1 LRKEHSQPD
10 RIRRITGGR
19 FVPIQNRRD
28 VMMNNARFEDALT
41 DVAKVFADPKEIAGS
56 AELSHQQK
64 VKLLR
69 QWEFDLREN
78 MVASEENMTAENLP
92 EGHSA
97 ELLRGVRKALIEIGA
112 VDHKDESAAPMKQ
125 GGA

>member
-1 LRKEHSQPD
+1 
-10 RIRRITGGR
+10 
-19 FVPIQNRRD
+19 
-28 VMMNNARFEDALT
+28 MNNARFDDVLT
-41 DVAKVFADPKEIAGS
+41 DVSKAYRHPDEIVDS
-56 AELSHQQK
+56 TELSQPQK

-78 MVASEENMTAENLP
+78 LVASEENMTASLP

-97 ELLRGVRKALIEIGA
+97 ELLRGVRKALLGLGA
-112 VDHKDESAAPMKQ
+112 ADHKDETAAPTKT

>member
-1 LRKEHSQPD
+1 
-10 RIRRITGGR
+10 
-19 FVPIQNRRD
+19 
-28 VMMNNARFEDALT
+28 MMNNARFEDALT
-41 DVAKVFADPKEIAGS
+41 DVAKVFADPKEITGS
-56 AELSHQQK
+56 SDLSQQQK

-78 MVASEENMTAENLP
+78 LVASEENMMAENTP

-97 ELLRGVRKALIEIGA
+97 ELLRGVRKALMDIGA
-112 VDHKDESAAPMKQ
+112 VDHKDESAAPIKQ

>member
-1 LRKEHSQPD
+1 M
-10 RIRRITGGR
+10 I
-19 FVPIQNRRD
+19 
-28 VMMNNARFEDALT
+28 NNARFDEALT
-41 DVAKVFADPKEIAGS
+41 DVGKVYAQPKDIIDADD
-56 AELSHQQK
+56 LSYQQK

-78 MVASEENMTAENLP
+78 LVASEENMMNETSP

-97 ELLRGVRKALIEIGA
+97 ELLRGVRKALISIGA
-112 VDHKDESAAPMKQ
+112 VDHKDETAAPMKQ

>member
-1 LRKEHSQPD
+1 
-10 RIRRITGGR
+10 
-19 FVPIQNRRD
+19 
-28 VMMNNARFEDALT
+28 MMNNARYDDALT
-41 DVAKVFADPKEIAGS
+41 DVSKVFQDPTEIVGS
-56 AELSHQQK
+56 SDLSQQQK

-78 MVASEENMTAENLP
+78 LVASEENMIATLP

-97 ELLRGVRKALIEIGA
+97 ELLRGVRKALMSLGA
-112 VDHKDESAAPMKQ
+112 ADHKDETAAPTKT

>member
-1 LRKEHSQPD
+1 
-10 RIRRITGGR
+10 
-19 FVPIQNRRD
+19 
-28 VMMNNARFEDALT
+28 MMNNARFDDALT
-41 DVAKVFADPKEIAGS
+41 DVTKVYADPNDIVA
-56 AELSHQQK
+56 AADLSHQQK

-78 MVASEENMTAENLP
+78 LVASEENMIASSVA

-97 ELLRGVRKALIEIGA
+97 ELLRGVRKALLAIGA
-112 VDHKDESAAPMKQ
+112 DDHKNESAAPTKT

>member
-1 LRKEHSQPD
+1 
-10 RIRRITGGR
+10 
-19 FVPIQNRRD
+19 
-28 VMMNNARFEDALT
+28 MMNNARFEDALT

-56 AELSHQQK
+56 EELSHQQK

-78 MVASEENMTAENLP
+78 LVASEENMTAETLP

-97 ELLRGVRKALIEIGA
+97 ELLRGVRKALIDMGA
-112 VDHKDESAAPMKQ
+112 VDHKDETAAPMKQ

>member
-1 LRKEHSQPD
+1 
-10 RIRRITGGR
+10 
-19 FVPIQNRRD
+19 
-28 VMMNNARFEDALT
+28 MMNNARVEDALT
-41 DVAKVFADPKEIAGS
+41 DVAKVFADPKEIIGS
-56 AELSHQQK
+56 NDLSHQQK

-78 MVASEENMTAENLP
+78 LVASEENMTAETKE

-97 ELLRGVRKALIEIGA
+97 ELLRGVRKALISMGA
-112 VDHKDESAAPMKQ
+112 VDHKDESAAPTKT

>member
-1 LRKEHSQPD
+1 
-10 RIRRITGGR
+10 
-19 FVPIQNRRD
+19 
-28 VMMNNARFEDALT
+28 MMNNARFEDALT
-41 DVAKVFADPKEIAGS
+41 DVAKVFADPKDITRS
-56 AELSHQQK
+56 DDLSQQQK

-78 MVASEENMTAENLP
+78 LVASEENMTAENTP

-97 ELLRGVRKALIEIGA
+97 ELLRGVRKALMDIGA
-112 VDHKDESAAPMKQ
+112 VDHKDESAAPIKQ

>member
-1 LRKEHSQPD
+1 
-10 RIRRITGGR
+10 
-19 FVPIQNRRD
+19 
-28 VMMNNARFEDALT
+28 MMNNARFEDALA
-41 DVAKVFADPKEIAGS
+41 DVGKCYAQPNDIVGS
-56 AELSHQQK
+56 EDLSHQQK
-64 VKLLR
+64 VKLLK

-78 MVASEENMTAENLP
+78 LVASEENMTAETTP

-97 ELLRGVRKALIEIGA
+97 ELLRGVRKALMAIGA

>member
-1 LRKEHSQPD
+1 
-10 RIRRITGGR
+10 
-19 FVPIQNRRD
+19 
-28 VMMNNARFEDALT
+28 MMNNARFEDALT
-41 DVAKVFADPKEIAGS
+41 DVAKVFADPKDIIG
-56 AELSHQQK
+56 AEDLSQQQK

-78 MVASEENMTAENLP
+78 LVASEENMTAETTP

-97 ELLRGVRKALIEIGA
+97 ELLRGVRKALISMGA
-112 VDHKDESAAPMKQ
+112 VDHKDESAAPTKT

>member
-1 LRKEHSQPD
+1 M
-10 RIRRITGGR
+10 I
-19 FVPIQNRRD
+19 
-28 VMMNNARFEDALT
+28 NNARFDDALT
-41 DVAKVFADPKEIAGS
+41 DVGKIYAQPTDIVSADD
-56 AELSHQQK
+56 LSQQQK

-78 MVASEENMTAENLP
+78 LVASEENMTAPAP

-97 ELLRGVRKALIEIGA
+97 ELLRGVRKALLSLGA
-112 VDHKDESAAPMKQ
+112 VDYKDEAAAPTKT

>member
-1 LRKEHSQPD
+1 
-10 RIRRITGGR
+10 
-19 FVPIQNRRD
+19 
-28 VMMNNARFEDALT
+28 MMNNARFDDALT
-41 DVAKVFADPKEIAGS
+41 DVAKIYAHPTDIVSADD
-56 AELSHQQK
+56 LSHQQK

-78 MVASEENMTAENLP
+78 LVASEENMTATAP

-97 ELLRGVRKALIEIGA
+97 ELLRGVRKALLSLGA
-112 VDHKDESAAPMKQ
+112 ADHKDETAAPTKT

>member
-1 LRKEHSQPD
+1 MSAMQKAKFEETFVDVGKIYAHPGDIVAADDLSQP
-10 RIRRITGGR
+10 
-19 FVPIQNRRD
+19 
-28 VMMNNARFEDALT
+28 
-41 DVAKVFADPKEIAGS
+41 
-56 AELSHQQK
+56 QK

-78 MVASEENMTAENLP
+78 LVATEENMTTDATP

-97 ELLRGVRKALIEIGA
+97 ELLRSVRKALLSLGA
-112 VDHKDESAAPMKQ
+112 DHRDETAAPTKT

>member
-1 LRKEHSQPD
+1 
-10 RIRRITGGR
+10 
-19 FVPIQNRRD
+19 
-28 VMMNNARFEDALT
+28 MMNNARFDNALT
-41 DVAKVFADPKEIAGS
+41 DVGKVYAQPSDIIA
-56 AELSHQQK
+56 AEDLSHQQK

-78 MVASEENMTAENLP
+78 LVASEENMTAETLP

-97 ELLRGVRKALIEIGA
+97 ELLRGVRKALISIGA
-112 VDHKDESAAPMKQ
+112 VDHKDETAAPMKQ

>member
-1 LRKEHSQPD
+1 
-10 RIRRITGGR
+10 
-19 FVPIQNRRD
+19 
-28 VMMNNARFEDALT
+28 MMNNARFDDALT
-41 DVAKVFADPKEIAGS
+41 DVGKIYAHPSEIIAAGD
-56 AELSHQQK
+56 LSHQQK

-78 MVASEENMTAENLP
+78 LVASEENMTAETLP

-97 ELLRGVRKALIEIGA
+97 ELLRGVRKALISIGA

>member
-1 LRKEHSQPD
+1 
-10 RIRRITGGR
+10 
-19 FVPIQNRRD
+19 
-28 VMMNNARFEDALT
+28 MMNNARFDNALT
-41 DVAKVFADPKEIAGS
+41 DVGKAYAQPSDIIAADD
-56 AELSHQQK
+56 LSHQQK

-78 MVASEENMTAENLP
+78 LVASEENMTAETLP

-97 ELLRGVRKALIEIGA
+97 ELLRGVRKALISIGA
-112 VDHKDESAAPMKQ
+112 VDHKDETAAPMKQ

>member
-1 LRKEHSQPD
+1 M
-10 RIRRITGGR
+10 I
-19 FVPIQNRRD
+19 
-28 VMMNNARFEDALT
+28 NNARFDEALT
-41 DVAKVFADPKEIAGS
+41 DVTKVYAQPSDIIAADD
-56 AELSHQQK
+56 LSHQQK

-78 MVASEENMTAENLP
+78 LVASEENMTAAPIP

-97 ELLRGVRKALIEIGA
+97 ELLRGVRKALLAIGA
-112 VDHKDESAAPMKQ
+112 DDHRNENAAPTKT